1 MPAFDRLAYTDDRC
15 LGRTRS
21 DLEQLGLALPDPA
34 ATLQQ
39 REIARLV
46 DFLQAK
52 VVGQGPMNR
61 AACIEYWGSDVGVCA
76 DLP

>member
-1 MPAFDRLAYTDDRC
+1 MTDVWA
-15 LGRTRS
+15 GPGAIS
-21 DLEQLGLALPDPA
+21 NSWGLALPDPA

-39 REIARLV
+39 REIDRLV